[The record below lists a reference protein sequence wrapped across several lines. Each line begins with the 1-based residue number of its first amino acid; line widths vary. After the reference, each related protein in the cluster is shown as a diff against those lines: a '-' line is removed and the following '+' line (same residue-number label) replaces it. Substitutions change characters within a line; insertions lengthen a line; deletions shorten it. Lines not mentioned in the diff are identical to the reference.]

1 MAAWDTKE
9 IIMYYFVEDKQFLKR
24 AQSDCSATIKE
35 LETLLRNNYDIN
47 SQAFLVGSG
56 ARNMIT
62 QNENEGIDFD
72 YNLNILS
79 CPDWDNA
86 KSIKETVRIAFNK
99 ILRNQG
105 LNDAEDSTS
114 SITTKPMYFK
124 NAPEIEFKIDVCIVT
139 KNNAGEWERLIHEKT
154 GYTYNDRYFWN
165 AAPNSKDYQEKA
177 RKIKSVPGWW
187 DKVRAKYLDRKNY
200 YLKKG
205 DNNHPSFVC
214 YIEVIN
220 DVYNTMRQKKIL

>member
-86 KSIKETVRIAFNK
+86 KSIKETVRIRK
-99 ILRNQG
+99 MLR
-105 LNDAEDSTS
+105 
-114 SITTKPMYFK
+114 P
-124 NAPEIEFKIDVCIVT
+124 
-139 KNNAGEWERLIHEKT
+139 
-154 GYTYNDRYFWN
+154 
-165 AAPNSKDYQEKA
+165 
-177 RKIKSVPGWW
+177 
-187 DKVRAKYLDRKNY
+187 
-200 YLKKG
+200 
-205 DNNHPSFVC
+205 
-214 YIEVIN
+214 
-220 DVYNTMRQKKIL
+220 VYNFKAGGNR

>member
-1 MAAWDTKE
+1 MAAWGTKE

-79 CPDWDNA
+79 CPDWDDA

-139 KNNAGEWERLIHEKT
+139 KNNDGEWERLIHEKT
-154 GYTYNDRYFWN
+154 GYTCNDRYFWN
-165 AAPNSKDYQEKA
+165 VAPNSKGYQEKA

-187 DKVRAKYLDRKNY
+187 DKVRAKYRNRKNY

>member
-1 MAAWDTKE
+1 
-9 IIMYYFVEDKQFLKR
+9 MY
-24 AQSDCSATIKE
+24 
-35 LETLLRNNYDIN
+35 RN
-47 SQAFLVGSG
+47 
-56 ARNMIT
+56 
-62 QNENEGIDFD
+62 
-72 YNLNILS
+72 
-79 CPDWDNA
+79 
-86 KSIKETVRIAFNK
+86 
-99 ILRNQG
+99 
-105 LNDAEDSTS
+105 
-114 SITTKPMYFK
+114 
-124 NAPEIEFKIDVCIVT
+124 

-177 RKIKSVPGWW
+177 RKIKSVSGWW
-187 DKVRAKYLDRKNY
+187 NKVRTKYLDRKNY

>member
-1 MAAWDTKE
+1 
-9 IIMYYFVEDKQFLKR
+9 MYHFVEDKQFLKR
-24 AQSDCSATIKE
+24 AQSYCSTTIKE

-79 CPDWDNA
+79 CPDWDDA

-114 SITTKPMYFK
+114 SVTTKPMCFK

-139 KNNAGEWERLIHEKT
+139 INNAGEWERLIHEKT
-154 GYTYNDRYFWN
+154 GNTYYDRYYWN
-165 AAPNSKDYQEKA
+165 IAPNSKGYQEKA
-177 RKIKSVPGWW
+177 RMIKSVPGWW
-187 DKVRAKYLDRKNY
+187 NEVRAKYLDRKNL
-200 YLKKG
+200 YLRKG

-214 YIEVIN
+214 YIEAVN
-220 DVYNTMRQKKIL
+220 DIYNTMRQKRIL

>member
-1 MAAWDTKE
+1 
-9 IIMYYFVEDKQFLKR
+9 MYCFVEDKQFLKR

-79 CPDWDNA
+79 CPDWDDA
-86 KSIKETVRIAFNK
+86 KSIKEAVRIAFNQ

-124 NAPEIEFKIDVCIVT
+124 NAPETEFKIDVCIVT

-165 AAPNSKDYQEKA
+165 VAPNSKGYQEKA

-187 DKVRAKYLDRKNY
+187 NQVRTRYLDRKNH

>member
-1 MAAWDTKE
+1 MAAWGTKE

-24 AQSDCSATIKE
+24 AQSACSATIKE
-35 LETLLRNNYDIN
+35 LETLLRNNHDIN

-79 CPDWDNA
+79 CPDQDDA
-86 KSIKETVRIAFNK
+86 KSIKETVRIAINK
-99 ILRNQG
+99 ILSNKG

-124 NAPEIEFKIDVCIVT
+124 NAPEMEFKIDVCIVT

-154 GYTYNDRYFWN
+154 GYTCNDRYFWN
-165 AAPNSKDYQEKA
+165 VPQTLKA
-177 RKIKSVPGWW
+177 IRKKHG
-187 DKVRAKYLDRKNY
+187 K
-200 YLKKG
+200 
-205 DNNHPSFVC
+205 
-214 YIEVIN
+214 
-220 DVYNTMRQKKIL
+220 

>member
-1 MAAWDTKE
+1 
-9 IIMYYFVEDKQFLKR
+9 MYYFVEDKQFLKR

-105 LNDAEDSTS
+105 SFYMVNRPERLGEIICLFNKYKIE
-114 SITTKPMYFK
+114 IKKLRLVYPKINKEPNLVLIKGIK
-124 NAPEIEFKIDVCIVT
+124 NAKPFLKVESPLIIYNEDNTYTDEILKI
-139 KNNAGEWERLIHEKT
+139 
-154 GYTYNDRYFWN
+154 YN
-165 AAPNSKDYQEKA
+165 
-177 RKIKSVPGWW
+177 
-187 DKVRAKYLDRKNY
+187 
-200 YLKKG
+200 KK
-205 DNNHPSFVC
+205 
-214 YIEVIN
+214 
-220 DVYNTMRQKKIL
+220 

>member
-1 MAAWDTKE
+1 MP
-9 IIMYYFVEDKQFLKR
+9 
-24 AQSDCSATIKE
+24 
-35 LETLLRNNYDIN
+35 
-47 SQAFLVGSG
+47 
-56 ARNMIT
+56 
-62 QNENEGIDFD
+62 ENG
-72 YNLNILS
+72 
-79 CPDWDNA
+79 
-86 KSIKETVRIAFNK
+86 
-99 ILRNQG
+99 
-105 LNDAEDSTS
+105 
-114 SITTKPMYFK
+114 
-124 NAPEIEFKIDVCIVT
+124 
-139 KNNAGEWERLIHEKT
+139 RLIHEKT